1 MDITNCARLQ
11 QQTRLRHISQGIY
24 NYIPSCGSNM
34 RIRSFMKCFSPKA
47 DSAATEPYFP
57 VFLRNVRYHAA
68 CTYNELWPC
77 QIVRFWVPCK
87 IPDWLMR
94 HHEVLSDSKNKQCSV
109 MFRNTLLRYF
119 ANNLYIPVLFTY
131 RFFCDTLRLSVLI
144 KLIFWAASAMTDI
157 VSVSVIVEPL
167 LPSLDFLRYL
177 SNIQSCIITSG
188 IRLVA
193 TIVTIVNHLAPS
205 RNITIVY

>member
-131 RFFCDTLRLSVLI
+131 RFFAILCDFRSLLSSYSGQHLPWPI
-144 KLIFWAASAMTDI
+144 LLAFPSLLNLFYPLLIFYDT
-157 VSVSVIVEPL
+157 
-167 LPSLDFLRYL
+167 
-177 SNIQSCIITSG
+177 
-188 IRLVA
+188 
-193 TIVTIVNHLAPS
+193 
-205 RNITIVY
+205 

>member
-1 MDITNCARLQ
+1 MWQ
-11 QQTRLRHISQGIY
+11 QYAYSVLY
-24 NYIPSCGSNM
+24 EM
-34 RIRSFMKCFSPKA
+34 FFPKA

-87 IPDWLMR
+87 NTRLAYEEPWGSLRFKKQTMFCY
-94 HHEVLSDSKNKQCSV
+94 VSKYLIMVICQQ
-109 MFRNTLLRYF
+109 
-119 ANNLYIPVLFTY
+119 FTY
-131 RFFCDTLRLSVLI
+131 TSTIYVQIFCDTLRLSVLI

-193 TIVTIVNHLAPS
+193 TIVTIVNQLAPS

>member
-34 RIRSFMKCFSPKA
+34 RIRSFLKCFSPKA
-47 DSAATEPYFP
+47 DSATTEPYFP

-87 IPDWLMR
+87 NTRLAYEAPWGSLRFKKQTMFCY
-94 HHEVLSDSKNKQCSV
+94 VSKYLIKVICQQ
-109 MFRNTLLRYF
+109 
-119 ANNLYIPVLFTY
+119 FTY
-131 RFFCDTLRLSVLI
+131 TSTIYVQIFCDTLRLSVLI

-167 LPSLDFLRYL
+167 LPSLDVLRYL
-177 SNIQSCIITSG
+177 SNIQSCIIE
-188 IRLVA
+188 
-193 TIVTIVNHLAPS
+193 
-205 RNITIVY
+205 